1 MPIKTVKQEFIRNK
15 TTNMPLSR
23 NENKRKKQLANLEKG
38 KFKKGEVGN
47 PKGRPPKTMSM
58 FVEEMKEKGYEVP
71 SSQTIAESF
80 LYIAT
85 LPEDELKTILAD
97 KSRPMMQRIVAKGI
111 LDKKGIDILERVV
124 DRAYG
129 KIQRI
134 DLTSKGEQIKQPEP
148 LQVHVVTNTEEY
160 NKVLAEIQAEKQRKD
175 AQPDKE

>member
-1 MPIKTVKQEFIRNK
+1 MG
-15 TTNMPLSR
+15 LSK
-23 NENKRKKQLANLEKG
+23 NESKRKNQLANLEKG
-38 KFKKGEVGN
+38 KFKKGDVGN
-47 PKGRPPKTMSM
+47 PKGRPPKPKTMSL
-58 FVEEMKEKGYEVP
+58 FIEEMKSKGYEVP

-85 LPEDELKTILAD
+85 LPENELKAVLAD

-148 LQVHVVTNTEEY
+148 LQVHVVTNTEDY
-160 NKVLAEIQAEKQRKD
+160 NKILAEIQAEKQRKD
-175 AQPDKE
+175 AQPDRE